1 VIKVIRKI
9 LKKTSTLKEYL
20 GIRKIIYE
28 DDVITILNYYDLVS
42 IKKDLIVI
50 KDLLIKGEELRVIYQ
65 DPVKIK
71 IKGKIAEVIKNDK

>member
-1 VIKVIRKI
+1 MIKKI

-42 IKKDLIVI
+42 IKKDLITI

-71 IKGKIAEVIKNDK
+71 IKGKIAEVIRNDK

>member
-1 VIKVIRKI
+1 MIKKI

-42 IKKDLIVI
+42 IKKDLITI

-71 IKGKIAEVIKNDK
+71 IKGKIAEVTRNDK

>member
-1 VIKVIRKI
+1 MIKKI

-42 IKKDLIVI
+42 IKKDLITI

-71 IKGKIAEVIKNDK
+71 IKGKIVEVIRNDK

>member
-1 VIKVIRKI
+1 MIKKI

-42 IKKDLIVI
+42 IKKDLITI

-71 IKGKIAEVIKNDK
+71 IKGKIAEVTRNDKWL

>member
-1 VIKVIRKI
+1 MIKKI

>member
-1 VIKVIRKI
+1 MIKKI

-42 IKKDLIVI
+42 IKKDLITI

>member
-1 VIKVIRKI
+1 VIKKI

-42 IKKDLIVI
+42 IKKDLITI

-71 IKGKIAEVIKNDK
+71 IKGKIAEVTRNDK